1 MGNQSV
7 LLVGADN
14 LAERV
19 AAYKRLLPADAIAIL
34 KPDSSNESRNT
45 FLGVPVAHDWPDDKG
60 VVADVAGDIASRSRS
75 TRNALERGGRAIVHP
90 PLGESLSN
98 AKAILAAAGDSARVA
113 LPIHFTHKYAAAAQS
128 ARSGIGEIIT
138 IRAIRI
144 FPPTQVW
151 QQSLFQLVESLVLLG
166 GPLQRIYARSAA
178 LKSSDTDTVFCNGRY
193 ANDAIFYGEM
203 STAYPSQYSKE
214 VIEITG
220 RDGMVEY
227 DSNARSFL
235 VASENGVSL
244 TEAYHRTPYEMMAA
258 AYLQAWEAS
267 AEFSASLPN
276 PLPSLRA
283 YWAALQSIENSEV
296 VAT

>member
-19 AAYKRLLPADAIAIL
+19 AAYKRLLPTDAIAIL
-34 KPDSSNESRNT
+34 KPDSSDESRNT
-45 FLGVPVAHDWPDDKG
+45 FLGVPVAHDWPDDDA
-60 VVADVAGDIASRSRS
+60 VVADIAGDIASRSFSARH
-75 TRNALERGGRAIVHP
+75 ALERGGRAIIHP
-90 PLGESLSN
+90 PLGDSLAN
-98 AKAILAAAGDSARVA
+98 AEAILATAGGSARVA
-113 LPIHFTHKYAAAAQS
+113 LPIHYTHKYEAAARS

-151 QQSLFQLVESLVLLG
+151 QQSFFHLVESLVMLG
-166 GPLQRIYARSAA
+166 GPLRRVYASAAA
-178 LKSSDTDTVFCNGRY
+178 LKSSTTDTVFCNGRY

-227 DSNARSFL
+227 DSNARSFWL
-235 VASENGVSL
+235 ASENGISL
-244 TEAYHRTPYEMMAA
+244 TEAYHRTPYEKMAA
-258 AYLQAWEAS
+258 AYLQAWETS
-267 AEFSASLPN
+267 AEFAASLPD
-276 PLPSLRA
+276 PLPVIRSF
-283 YWAALQSIENSEV
+283 WAAIKSIEDNEV
-296 VAT
+296 VSI